1 VRIWNGT
8 KRRQGPHAGGEP
20 ADPPAPAPPPPRAR
34 WRRPLLALVALAAAA
49 ALAAG
54 CSSSGSGGSGSGS
67 GGYGGAPSG
76 TTTPSGVAT
85 VAAASTS
92 LGTIL
97 VDGSGRTLY
106 LFEKDQGTTSSCYG
120 ACAGGWPPDTTN
132 GAPRAGAGVSA
143 SLLGTTTRTDG
154 KTKVTYHGHPLY
166 YFAGDRKPG
175 DSNGEGLKAFGAEWY
190 VLSAAG
196 NKVEKEGS

>member
-1 VRIWNGT
+1 VR
-8 KRRQGPHAGGEP
+8 R
-20 ADPPAPAPPPPRAR
+20 
-34 WRRPLLALVALAAAA
+34 LLAI
-49 ALAAG
+49 AG
-54 CSSSGSGGSGSGS
+54 
-67 GGYGGAPSG
+67 
-76 TTTPSGVAT
+76 AT
-85 VAAASTS
+85 VAIAMVATGCGGKTSSSSSSAPASSSATATGGATVAVKS
-92 LGTIL
+92 SKLGAIL
-97 VDGSGRTLY
+97 VDGTGRTLY

>member
-1 VRIWNGT
+1 M
-8 KRRQGPHAGGEP
+8 RRWLVIAG
-20 ADPPAPAPPPPRAR
+20 ATLTIA
-34 WRRPLLALVALAAAA
+34 VV
-49 ALAAG
+49 AAG
-54 CSSSGSGGSGSGS
+54 CGGKTSSYSSSAPASSSATPT
-67 GGYGGAPSG
+67 GGA
-76 TTTPSGVAT
+76 T
-85 VAAASTS
+85 VTAKSS
-92 LGTIL
+92 KLGGIL
-97 VDGSGRTLY
+97 VDGNGRTLY
-106 LFEKDQGTTSSCYG
+106 LFEKDQGTSSSCYA

-154 KTKVTYHGHPLY
+154 KTEVTYHGHPLY

-175 DSNGEGLKAFGAEWY
+175 DINGEGLKAFGAEWY

>member
-1 VRIWNGT
+1 M
-8 KRRQGPHAGGEP
+8 RR
-20 ADPPAPAPPPPRAR
+20 
-34 WRRPLLALVALAAAA
+34 WLAMV
-49 ALAAG
+49 AAG
-54 CSSSGSGGSGSGS
+54 CGGKTSSSSSSAPASSSATANGG
-67 GGYGGAPSG
+67 
-76 TTTPSGVAT
+76 AT
-85 VAAASTS
+85 VAVKGST
-92 LGTIL
+92 LGAIL
-97 VDGSGRTLY
+97 VDGKGRTLY

-120 ACAGGWPPDTTN
+120 ACAGGWPPYTTN

-154 KTKVTYHGHPLY
+154 KTEVTYHGHPLY

>member
-1 VRIWNGT
+1 M
-8 KRRQGPHAGGEP
+8 RR
-20 ADPPAPAPPPPRAR
+20 
-34 WRRPLLALVALAAAA
+34 WLAIVGATVAIAMV
-49 ALAAG
+49 AAG
-54 CSSSGSGGSGSGS
+54 CGGKTSSSSSSAPASSSATANGG
-67 GGYGGAPSG
+67 
-76 TTTPSGVAT
+76 AT
-85 VAAASTS
+85 VAVKGST
-92 LGTIL
+92 LGAIL
-97 VDGSGRTLY
+97 VDGKGRTLY

-120 ACAGGWPPDTTN
+120 ACAGGWPPYTTN
-132 GAPRAGAGVSA
+132 GARRAGAGVSA

-154 KTKVTYHGHPLY
+154 KTEVTYHGHPLY

>member
-1 VRIWNGT
+1 M
-8 KRRQGPHAGGEP
+8 RR
-20 ADPPAPAPPPPRAR
+20 
-34 WRRPLLALVALAAAA
+34 WLASVGATVAIAMV
-49 ALAAG
+49 AAG
-54 CSSSGSGGSGSGS
+54 CGGKTSSSSSSAPASSSATANGG
-67 GGYGGAPSG
+67 
-76 TTTPSGVAT
+76 AT
-85 VAAASTS
+85 VAVKGST
-92 LGTIL
+92 LGAIL
-97 VDGSGRTLY
+97 VDGKGRTLY

-120 ACAGGWPPDTTN
+120 ACAGGWPPYTTN

-154 KTKVTYHGHPLY
+154 KTEVTYHGHPLY

>member
-1 VRIWNGT
+1 M
-8 KRRQGPHAGGEP
+8 RR
-20 ADPPAPAPPPPRAR
+20 
-34 WRRPLLALVALAAAA
+34 WLAIVGATVAIAMV
-49 ALAAG
+49 AAG
-54 CSSSGSGGSGSGS
+54 CGGKTSSSSSSAPASSSATANGG
-67 GGYGGAPSG
+67 
-76 TTTPSGVAT
+76 AT
-85 VAAASTS
+85 VAVKGST
-92 LGTIL
+92 LGAIL
-97 VDGSGRTLY
+97 VDGKGRTLY

-120 ACAGGWPPDTTN
+120 ACAGGWPPYTTN

-154 KTKVTYHGHPLY
+154 KTEVTYHGHPLY

-196 NKVEKEGS
+196 NKGEKEGS

>member
-1 VRIWNGT
+1 M
-8 KRRQGPHAGGEP
+8 RR
-20 ADPPAPAPPPPRAR
+20 
-34 WRRPLLALVALAAAA
+34 WLAIVGATVAIAMV
-49 ALAAG
+49 AAG
-54 CSSSGSGGSGSGS
+54 CGGKTSSSSSSAPASSSATANGG
-67 GGYGGAPSG
+67 
-76 TTTPSGVAT
+76 AT
-85 VAAASTS
+85 VAVKGST
-92 LGTIL
+92 LGAIL
-97 VDGSGRTLY
+97 VDGKGRTLY

-120 ACAGGWPPDTTN
+120 ACAGGWPPYTTN

-154 KTKVTYHGHPLY
+154 KTEVTYHGHPLY

-175 DSNGEGLKAFGAEWY
+175 DSNGEGLRAFGAEWY

>member
-1 VRIWNGT
+1 M
-8 KRRQGPHAGGEP
+8 RR
-20 ADPPAPAPPPPRAR
+20 
-34 WRRPLLALVALAAAA
+34 WLAIVGATVAIAMV
-49 ALAAG
+49 AAG
-54 CSSSGSGGSGSGS
+54 CGGKTSSSSSSAPASSSATANGG
-67 GGYGGAPSG
+67 
-76 TTTPSGVAT
+76 AT
-85 VAAASTS
+85 VAVKGST
-92 LGTIL
+92 LGAIL
-97 VDGSGRTLY
+97 VDGKGRTLY

-120 ACAGGWPPDTTN
+120 ACAGGWPPYTTN

-154 KTKVTYHGHPLY
+154 KTEVTYHCHPLY

>member
-1 VRIWNGT
+1 M
-8 KRRQGPHAGGEP
+8 RR
-20 ADPPAPAPPPPRAR
+20 
-34 WRRPLLALVALAAAA
+34 LLAIAGATVAIAV
-49 ALAAG
+49 LAAG
-54 CSSSGSGGSGSGS
+54 CGGKTSSSSSS
-67 GGYGGAPSG
+67 APASSSA
-76 TTTPSGVAT
+76 TTTAGVT
-85 VAAASTS
+85 VAVKGSK
-92 LGTIL
+92 LGGIL
-97 VDGSGRTLY
+97 VDGTGRTLY

-120 ACAGGWPPDTTN
+120 ACAGGWPPYTTN
-132 GAPRAGAGVSA
+132 GAPQAGAGVSA

-154 KTKVTYHGHPLY
+154 NTEVTYHGHPLY

>member
-1 VRIWNGT
+1 MTRSRRIT
-8 KRRQGPHAGGEP
+8 SLAG
-20 ADPPAPAPPPPRAR
+20 AAAI
-34 WRRPLLALVALAAAA
+34 PLAAVALA
-49 ALAAG
+49 G
-54 CSSSGSGGSGSGS
+54 CGG
-67 GGYGGAPSG
+67 GGNATASAPPAQ
-76 TTTPSGVAT
+76 TTKTQTAT
-85 VAAASTS
+85 VDVADSG
-92 LGTIL
+92 LGKIL
-97 VDGSGRTLY
+97 VDTKGRTLY

-120 ACAGGWPPDTTN
+120 ACAGGWPPYTTN
-132 GAPRAGAGVSA
+132 GARRAGAGVSA

-154 KTKVTYHGHPLY
+154 KTEVTYHGHPLY

>member
-1 VRIWNGT
+1 VR
-8 KRRQGPHAGGEP
+8 R
-20 ADPPAPAPPPPRAR
+20 
-34 WRRPLLALVALAAAA
+34 LLAI
-49 ALAAG
+49 AG
-54 CSSSGSGGSGSGS
+54 
-67 GGYGGAPSG
+67 
-76 TTTPSGVAT
+76 AT
-85 VAAASTS
+85 VAIAVVATGCGGKTSSSSSSAPASSSATATS
-92 LGTIL
+92 GAMVAVKNSKLGGIL

-106 LFEKDQGTTSSCYG
+106 LFEKDQGTTSSCYS
-120 ACAGGWPPDTTN
+120 ACAGGWPPYTTN

-154 KTKVTYHGHPLY
+154 KTEVTYHGHPLY

>member
-1 VRIWNGT
+1 M
-8 KRRQGPHAGGEP
+8 RRWLAIAG
-20 ADPPAPAPPPPRAR
+20 AA
-34 WRRPLLALVALAAAA
+34 VAIAMV
-49 ALAAG
+49 AAG
-54 CSSSGSGGSGSGS
+54 CGGNTSSSTSSSGSAPASSSATATGG
-67 GGYGGAPSG
+67 
-76 TTTPSGVAT
+76 AT
-85 VAAASTS
+85 VAVKSS
-92 LGTIL
+92 KLGAIL
-97 VDGSGRTLY
+97 VDGTGRTLY

-154 KTKVTYHGHPLY
+154 KTEVTYHGHPLY
-166 YFAGDRKPG
+166 YFAGDPMPG